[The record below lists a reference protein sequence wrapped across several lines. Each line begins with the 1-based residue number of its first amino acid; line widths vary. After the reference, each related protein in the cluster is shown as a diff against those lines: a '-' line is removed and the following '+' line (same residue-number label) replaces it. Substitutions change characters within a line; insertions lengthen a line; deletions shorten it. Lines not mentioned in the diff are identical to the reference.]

1 MDELDVME
9 RLRQVLSLEFD
20 VVHGML
26 QAVAGRTALGVRGQ
40 DEHH

>member
-9 RLRQVLSLEFD
+9 RLRQVLSLELD

-26 QAVAGRTALGVRGQ
+26 QALAGRAALGVRGKE
-40 DEHH
+40 EHH